1 MELRRLRY
9 FVAVAEELNFTRAA
23 DRLGINQP
31 PLSFQIQQL
40 EEELGTPLFQ
50 RHARGVDLTDAGKLL
65 LEEGRI
71 ILKQVEATETSVRQR
86 ARGETGQVRIGAGG
100 GTYFHPLIPTILREY
115 CRRYPKV
122 VVEPQSSNTALLVA
136 QLLARQIDAAFIR
149 PPLVTDEGLTLEPL
163 VREETVIALP
173 VGHRLARH
181 ASLPLTALKGET
193 LVLYPRALSPP
204 GYDFTI
210 AALSKA
216 GVKPVVRQEA
226 PDVLS
231 VIPLVAAGF
240 GISILPQAASRILA
254 DDVVYVRAEGDA
266 PRWDIALAHRR
277 NERSAAVKNLAAVA
291 RRVRDAS
298 L

>member
-1 MELRRLRY
+1 MDLRRLRY

-40 EEELGTPLFQ
+40 EKELGTQLLR
-50 RHARGVDLTDAGKLL
+50 RHARGVELTDTGKLL

-71 ILKQVEATETSVRQR
+71 ILKQVETAESSVRQQ
-86 ARGETGQVRIGAGG
+86 ARGETGLVKIGAGG
-100 GTYFHPLIPTILREY
+100 GTYFHPLIPAILREY

-122 VVEPQSSNTALLVA
+122 VVQSQSSNSALLVA
-136 QLLARQIDAAFIR
+136 QLLAKQIDAAFIR
-149 PPLVTDEGLTLEPL
+149 PPLVTDEGLTLELL
-163 VREETVIALP
+163 VQEETVIALP
-173 VGHRLARH
+173 AGHRLARS
-181 ASLPLTALKGET
+181 ASLPLAALKGET
-193 LVLYPRALSPP
+193 LILYPRALSPP

-216 GVKPVVRQEA
+216 GVKPIVRQEA

-240 GISILPQAASRILA
+240 GISILPRAASRILS
-254 DDVVYVRAEGDA
+254 DDVVYVPAEGDA
-266 PRWDIALAHRR
+266 PRWDISLAHRR
-277 NERSAAVKNLAAVA
+277 NERSVSVKNLVAVA

-298 L
+298 P